1 MEPTEV
7 RVTVLLAGGHQYAL
21 TLPSNAPLLQTLVN
35 TLVTQSQTPHH
46 TPSGLL
52 QLPLGEKQAAL
63 IVPMHQL
70 VGLVTEPP
78 VFVQQLQPTALQPT
92 PTVLPS
98 QVVQIDHFLTEV
110 EQAKLLAYTLQKENE
125 FVSSSTATGAID
137 YRRSLVLHHFPEFV
151 DLISQRIQAVLPQ
164 VIQQLQIPT
173 FTVSQIEAQLTA
185 HNHGNFYKIHNDNGS
200 PDAATRELTYVY
212 YFYRQPKAFS
222 GGELRL
228 YHSRIE
234 QGMYVQDESFQ
245 TVDPRHNSIVFFLS
259 RIMHEVMPVSCPSQ
273 AFADSRFTINGW
285 IRR

>member
-1 MEPTEV
+1 MEATEV

-35 TLVTQSQTPHH
+35 TLVAQSQTPHH
-46 TPSGLL
+46 PPSGLL

-78 VFVQQLQPTALQPT
+78 VFVQQLQPTLVQ

-110 EQAKLLAYTLQKENE
+110 EQAELLAYTLQKENE

-151 DLISQRIQAVLPQ
+151 DLISQRIRAVLPQ
-164 VIQQLQIPT
+164 VIQQLQIPA
-173 FTVSQIEAQLTA
+173 FIVSQIEAQLTA